1 MLSMELTNR
10 ERILEL
16 RREDPQLAAVR
27 IAEML
32 SISRERVRQIL
43 EGEGLPTAF
52 YKDYGICTI
61 CGEVKPGPQQ
71 YCSKKCSY
79 EAHRVRFNCAL
90 CGESKQ
96 LLRSQYNA
104 QVRRGYERMYCSRL
118 CRNRGKWVFKS
129 NNA

>member
-16 RREDPQLAAVR
+16 RREDPQLAAGR

-32 SISRERVRQIL
+32 SISSERVRQIL

>member
-1 MLSMELTNR
+1 MEPTSR

-16 RREDPQLAAVR
+16 RKENPELPSIRM
-27 IAEML
+27 AEML

-43 EGEGLPTAF
+43 EKEGLPTAF
-52 YKDYGICTI
+52 YKDYGSCTV
-61 CGEVKPGPQQ
+61 CGKDKPGRQQ
-71 YCSKKCSY
+71 FCSKACSY

-90 CGESKQ
+90 CGQSKQ

-104 QVRRGYERMYCSRL
+104 QVRRGYDRMYCSRL